1 MKARR
6 YPRTTDEAFGP
17 YNRSSQCEFVPMPD
31 ERDGPTAADFALYI
45 VAVIAIFVVI
55 KFGDA
60 PSAAP
65 AVASQEPARVASKE

>member
-1 MKARR
+1 MNTRR

-17 YNRSSQCEFVPMPD
+17 YQRSSQCEIVPMPD

-45 VAVIAIFVVI
+45 IAALAIFVVV

-60 PSAAP
+60 PEPVNNQPAA
-65 AVASQEPARVASKE
+65 QVASKE